1 MQQIE
6 LKRKQRLLCYNEP
19 WGFSYKGG
27 NNSPLIVTE
36 VKMVIFKI
44 FLVKKLIL
52 FNQIKKDSPA
62 DGKLKI
68 DDEIIQIGSKTDMA
82 SVMSIDDLNDLIDN
96 NLSLK
101 LTLKIKRFF
110 YFSRKKI
117 INN

>member
-1 MQQIE
+1 
-6 LKRKQRLLCYNEP
+6 
-19 WGFSYKGG
+19 
-27 NNSPLIVTE
+27 
-36 VKMVIFKI
+36 
-44 FLVKKLIL
+44 
-52 FNQIKKDSPA
+52 
-62 DGKLKI
+62 
-68 DDEIIQIGSKTDMA
+68 MA